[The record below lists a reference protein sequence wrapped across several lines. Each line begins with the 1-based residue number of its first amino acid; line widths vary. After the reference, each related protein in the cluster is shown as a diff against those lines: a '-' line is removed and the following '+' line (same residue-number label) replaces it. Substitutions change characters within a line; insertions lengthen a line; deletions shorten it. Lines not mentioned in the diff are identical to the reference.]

1 MMDFLAEYMLLAF
14 TMGAILGS
22 AITGHIVVL
31 RTRHTTAAMPN
42 RHGAPRADQRKPGA
56 RGLRSP

>member
-42 RHGAPRADQRKPGA
+42 RHGAPAPISGNRAHGD
-56 RGLRSP
+56 